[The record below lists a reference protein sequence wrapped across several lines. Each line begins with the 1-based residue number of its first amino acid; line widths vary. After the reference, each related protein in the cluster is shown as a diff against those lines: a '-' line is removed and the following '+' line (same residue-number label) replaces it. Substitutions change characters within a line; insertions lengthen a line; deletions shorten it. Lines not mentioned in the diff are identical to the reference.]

1 MTMLSERTRR
11 ALTLT
16 LFFFLGP
23 ALLGVV
29 GYRLFSRSTSVAL
42 TKEESRLSL
51 RTGFQV
57 EIGEREYLRPGS
69 QRLLNVEFTSSQT
82 GKPFFFCPE
91 IYLVRENDLNFIQ
104 QFASI
109 LDRQSGSVYASS
121 ETDDGENATEI
132 VTSVSE
138 NSELGGSLSVA
149 DSPIINAKRSS
160 LVSTVS
166 NCDSLQKDLS
176 PKKKSGSIQYVLVVV
191 PVVFCRESQLLA
203 IKSELIKLFQQQ
215 LNQDANTN
223 VYGMT
228 IGRIV
233 FQDDNSFDNT
243 LTTDVDTVRKSNQ
256 ELASYFNGVASES
269 TSDVLTQSQTSSPE
283 DQVRSFE
290 SEFPIVEQI
299 KALYVS
305 SPKET
310 RIDALFELNKINQSS
325 PFFISLENFQEQA
338 TSRIEFNSNDEPMP
352 CSFAARFIP
361 YFQKFGLTS
370 YFLGKITVDAF
381 LSEKGFIDANS
392 LEPNSSYAE
401 ETTVVN
407 ATSPKET
414 VPYWLASIEG
424 FRLCNSDMEEL
435 SAKLNLPPFTGKLSD
450 LHVVNGI
457 IRQGVFEGVGALKLS
472 EGTIPVTVIEKLCEN
487 NCLEV
492 IPQKILDYRFL
503 NDAVPFNE
511 FEILFKATDQGVV
524 FDSHYRNKIV
534 ACYEKGTVK
543 YAFFLPESTVGKPVS
558 YAKPLRALLD
568 VDEEEDLWSPLF
580 RDAINHLPVSPK
592 PKFSADAL
600 PDKPFIR

>member
-23 ALLGVV
+23 ALLGVL
-29 GYRLFSRSTSVAL
+29 GYRLFARSTSVAL
-42 TKEESRLSL
+42 TKEESRLSQ

-57 EIGEREYLRPGS
+57 EIEEREYLRPGS

-82 GKPFFFCPE
+82 GKSAFFCPE

-104 QFASI
+104 QFASVFDQ
-109 LDRQSGSVYASS
+109 LSGSVYASP
-121 ETDDGENATEI
+121 ETAGGEDATTI
-132 VTSVSE
+132 VASVSE
-138 NSELGGSLSVA
+138 NSETGVYPSVS
-149 DSPIINAKRSS
+149 DSQIITARRSS

-166 NCDSLQKDLS
+166 SCDSLQKD
-176 PKKKSGSIQYVLVVV
+176 PNAKKESGSIQYVLVVV

-203 IKSELIKLFQQQ
+203 IKSELIKLFQQ
-215 LNQDANTN
+215 LNQNTSAN
-223 VYGMT
+223 VYGMS
-228 IGRIV
+228 IGKIV
-233 FQDDNSFDNT
+233 FQDDNSFNNT
-243 LTTDVDTVRKSNQ
+243 LTSDENTVRKSNQ
-256 ELASYFNGVASES
+256 ELASYFNGVLAEPND
-269 TSDVLTQSQTSSPE
+269 DVLIQSQTSSPD

-290 SEFPIVEQI
+290 SELPIVEHI

-310 RIDALFELNKINQSS
+310 RIDALFELNKINQSC
-325 PFFISLENFQEQA
+325 PFFISCENFQEQA
-338 TSRIEFNSNDEPMP
+338 TSRIEFNSNGEPMP
-352 CSFAARFIP
+352 CSFAARFMP
-361 YFQKFGLTS
+361 YFQNFGSTS

-381 LSEKGFIDANS
+381 SSEKGFIDANS
-392 LEPNSSYAE
+392 LELNSSYAE
-401 ETTVVN
+401 ETALTN
-407 ATSPKET
+407 GTSQKDSI
-414 VPYWLASIEG
+414 PYWLARVES
-424 FRLCNSDMEEL
+424 FRLCNGNMEDL

-450 LHVVNGI
+450 LYVVNGI
-457 IRQGVFEGVGALKLS
+457 IRQGVFEGFGSIKLS
-472 EGTIPVTVIEKLCEN
+472 EGTIPVAVIEKLCEN

-492 IPQKILDYRFL
+492 IPPKILDYRFL

-511 FEILFKATDQGVV
+511 FEILFETTKRGVI

-543 YAFFLPESTVGKPVS
+543 YAFFLPESTAGKPVP

-568 VDEEEDLWSPLF
+568 VEEEEDLWSPLF

-592 PKFSADAL
+592 TKLSADAL
-600 PDKPFIR
+600 PDKPLIR

>member
-29 GYRLFSRSTSVAL
+29 GYRLFARSTSVAL

-109 LDRQSGSVYASS
+109 LDRQSGSVYASP
-121 ETDDGENATEI
+121 DAAGGEDAATI
-132 VTSVSE
+132 ITPVSE
-138 NSELGGSLSVA
+138 NTEPGVSSSIE
-149 DSPIINAKRSS
+149 DSPIITGRRSS

-166 NCDSLQKDLS
+166 SCDSLQMDLNS
-176 PKKKSGSIQYVLVVV
+176 KKGSGSIQYVLVVV

-203 IKSELIKLFQQQ
+203 IKSEMINLLQQ
-215 LNQDANTN
+215 LNQDTSAN
-223 VYGMT
+223 VYGMS

-233 FQDDNSFDNT
+233 FQDDSSFENT
-243 LTTDVDTVRKSNQ
+243 LTTDEDTVRKSNQ
-256 ELASYFNGVASES
+256 ELASYFNGVLAKPND
-269 TSDVLTQSQTSSPE
+269 DVLIQSQTSSPE

-290 SEFPIVEQI
+290 SELPIAEHI

-325 PFFISLENFQEQA
+325 PFFISCEKFREQA
-338 TSRIEFNSNDEPMP
+338 TSRIEFNSNGEPMP
-352 CSFAARFIP
+352 CSFAARFMP
-361 YFQKFGLTS
+361 FFQNFGLTS
-370 YFLGKITVDAF
+370 YFEGKITVDAF

-392 LEPNSSYAE
+392 LELNSPYAE
-401 ETTVVN
+401 K
-407 ATSPKET
+407 TSVTNGTPQKDS
-414 VPYWLASIEG
+414 VPYWLAHLES
-424 FRLCNSDMEEL
+424 FHLCNSNMEEL
-435 SAKLNLPPFTGKLSD
+435 SAKTNLPPFTGTLSD

-457 IRQGVFEGVGALKLS
+457 IRQGVFEGFGSLKLS

-511 FEILFKATDQGVV
+511 FEILFETTKRGVI
-524 FDSHYRNKIV
+524 FDSHYRNKII

-543 YAFFLPESTVGKPVS
+543 YAFFLPETTAGKPVS

-568 VDEEEDLWSPLF
+568 VKEEEDLWSPLF

-592 PKFSADAL
+592 AKLSADAL
-600 PDKPFIR
+600 PDKPLIR